1 MSEVRELREKFINGF
16 ITKGPEV
23 EHNGEKIRP
32 NTTTSIAIGKVSA
45 LEENGKNNLKCVVK
59 VPGARFDFS
68 GYLNDN
74 TPVANLLKEAKEND
88 YPICARFE
96 RKRKKGVDP
105 TKDITELTSS
115 MDIAR
120 DNVVWITAG
129 VFNFSTEEW
138 ILTDDAV
145 SNPEEDPDNVLQEIK
160 SASYSTKGF
169 FQSNNAPKLQTT
181 DLDWKANHLL
191 SMHSYAVEHS
201 IENEINLNDKEIK
214 VLAIYML
221 RAVDQLQMKVKNIA
235 SPNYNDYSH
244 TKARGIIFSWMRQ
257 NPLSREIM
265 DEQGGFN
272 KWIKR
277 FLDESVALWAWAN
290 EEAQK

>member
-1 MSEVRELREKFINGF
+1 MRELKEKFINGF

-23 EHNGEKIRP
+23 EHNGEKLRP
-32 NTTTSIAIGKVSA
+32 NTTTSVAIGKVSG
-45 LEENGKNNLKCVVK
+45 LEESGNNNLKCVVK
-59 VPGARFDFS
+59 VPGAKFDFS

-74 TPVANLLKEAKEND
+74 TPVANLLREAKEND
-88 YPICARFE
+88 YPICVRFE
-96 RKRKKGVDP
+96 RKRKKDADP
-105 TKDITELTSS
+105 TKDISELTSS
-115 MDIAR
+115 MDVAR

-145 SNPEEDPDNVLQEIK
+145 SNPDEDPDYVNQEIK
-160 SASYSTKGF
+160 NASYSTEGF
-169 FQSNNAPKLQTT
+169 FQSSNTPKLQTT

-191 SMHSYAVEHS
+191 SMHSYAAEHS
-201 IENEINLNDKEIK
+201 IDNEIDLNEKEIK

-221 RAVDQLQMKVKNIA
+221 RAVDQLQMEVKNIA

-244 TKARGIIFSWMRQ
+244 TKARGILFSWMRQ

-265 DEQGGFN
+265 SVQGGFN
-272 KWIKR
+272 KWVR
-277 FLDESVALWAWAN
+277 TFLAESVELWAWAN